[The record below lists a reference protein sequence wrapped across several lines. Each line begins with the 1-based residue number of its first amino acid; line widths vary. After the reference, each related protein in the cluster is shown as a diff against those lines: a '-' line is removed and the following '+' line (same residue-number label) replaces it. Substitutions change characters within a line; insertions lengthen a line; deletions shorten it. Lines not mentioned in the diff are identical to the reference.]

1 MKLPELCGVDDCLRL
16 ARHDG
21 VHSMRPVEAWAFFG
35 EKDLK
40 KVNKA
45 GYATPRGGAKGAYQN
60 HVYRNN
66 RVIIPF
72 EHLSIVDLGQY
83 EDGYV
88 VRLFPDQYFAAPGIP
103 RPEFAE
109 PGTPK
114 IGEDAF
120 VLYRSHEALNRYPPP
135 ADWEV
140 RWLSRDGRP
149 VTQRSA
155 EVVDSGHH
163 VLRLPNAGAGRPTRI
178 EGPPQGIFAPE
189 YAPAQINFE
198 CQAMLAWLI
207 VHSRSSP
214 YTTSQAMHLRA
225 VLERS
230 GLLGDRLERAGVTR
244 NGLSI
249 CPLCLRVID
258 YSELHDPVDF
268 NQVAGLLNAGLQVVG
283 ATRST
288 KANLFHLEPLVY
300 ETLNHRPTSV
310 AWGHASCNTLL
321 GQRHCYSLAEL
332 QEAGR
337 KLGMIVDDNIVTIG
351 WISEDF
357 KMIRSPYGAVWVQ
370 ISSEMPEEERV
381 ASFDAAEDREVVP
394 PIEGDLIEDA
404 ASVRDG
410 IE

>member
-1 MKLPELCGVDDCLRL
+1 MLPALCSHSDCLRL
-16 ARHDG
+16 EGHDG
-21 VHSMRPVEAWAFFG
+21 EHDPRPAEVWSFFG

-40 KVNKA
+40 KIGKA

-66 RVIIPF
+66 KVIIPF
-72 EHLSIVDLGQY
+72 EHLGIVNLSGF

-88 VRLFPDQYFAAPGIP
+88 IRIFPDQYFQAAGVVKEEFGRPGAP
-103 RPEFAE
+103 LV
-109 PGTPK
+109 
-114 IGEDAF
+114 GENAF
-120 VLYRSHEALNRYPPP
+120 VLYRSHESLATFPPP
-135 ADWEV
+135 SDWEI

-149 VTQRSA
+149 AKSRTDH
-155 EVVDSGHH
+155 VVDEGQY
-163 VLRLPNAGAGRPTRI
+163 VLRLSQAGAGRPKRD

-189 YAPAQINFE
+189 YAPAQVNFE

-207 VHSRSSP
+207 IHSRSSP
-214 YTTSQAMHLRA
+214 YTTTQALHLRA
-225 VLERS
+225 VLEKS

-258 YSELHDPVDF
+258 YAELHEPVEF
-268 NQVAGLLNAGLQVVG
+268 QQVDGLLNAALQVEG

-288 KANLFHLEPLVY
+288 KVNLFHLEPLVY
-300 ETLNHRPTSV
+300 ERLNHRPTSV

-337 KLGMIVDDNIVTIG
+337 KLGVMVDDDILTIG

-357 KMIRSPYGAVWVQ
+357 KMIHSPYGAVWVQ
-370 ISSEMPEEERV
+370 LSPDMPEGERS
-381 ASFDAAEDREVVP
+381 ASFDTSQDRPLAAPAAADDGTAPLDED
-394 PIEGDLIEDA
+394 
-404 ASVRDG
+404 SV
-410 IE
+410 